1 MAQVP
6 SGILIIDKP
15 AGISSARAV
24 TVVKTALKVKKLGH
38 AGTLDPMATGIL
50 ICCINHATK
59 LSGFFLDGRKTYD
72 AVMILGVDTDTQ
84 DATGE
89 TVKECPPDPRK
100 LNDTRIGS
108 VFKEFKGWIEQTP
121 PVFSALKHKGVPLY
135 KYARR
140 GHPVQKP
147 PKRITIDS
155 IFIRKIELPQIHFTV
170 TCSAGTYI
178 RTLCADIGRTLG
190 CGGHLAALRRTHSS
204 DFSLQQAIAL
214 DTVKSMSASGEITG
228 RIIRMGDVLHH
239 IPAITVS
246 KKMAGRVR
254 NGVILR
260 TADLR
265 QLPALKPDSYLRII
279 TADYSLIAIV
289 SRRRQSDR
297 FDYRCIIP
305 AEELW

>member
-1 MAQVP
+1 MAEVP

-24 TVVKTALKVKKLGH
+24 TVVKSALKVKKLGH

-72 AVMILGVDTDTQ
+72 AVMILGVETDTQ

-89 TVKECPPDPRK
+89 TVKACPPDPREI
-100 LNDTRIGS
+100 NDTRIES

-121 PVFSALKHKGVPLY
+121 PVFSALKHRGIPLY

-140 GHPVQKP
+140 GQPVQKP
-147 PKRITIDS
+147 PKRICIDS

-178 RTLCADIGRTLG
+178 RTLCADIGHALG
-190 CGGHLAALRRTHSS
+190 CGGHLAELRRTHSS
-204 DFSLQQAIAL
+204 EFSLQQAIAL
-214 DTVKSMSASGEITG
+214 DTVKSMSASGEIKG
-228 RIIRMGDVLHH
+228 RIIGLAEVLHY
-239 IPAITVS
+239 IPAVTVGE
-246 KKMAGRVR
+246 KMAGRIR

-260 TADLR
+260 SFDLG
-265 QLPALKPDSYLRII
+265 QLPALKPKSYLRII
-279 TADYSLIAIV
+279 TADNSLIAIV

-305 AEELW
+305 AEEL

>member
-1 MAQVP
+1 MTAVP

-59 LSGFFLDGRKTYD
+59 LSGFFLYGRKTYD
-72 AVMILGVDTDTQ
+72 AVMILGVETDTQ

-89 TVKECPPDPRK
+89 TVKACLPDPRQI
-100 LNDTRIGS
+100 NDARIES

-147 PKRITIDS
+147 PKRICIDS
-155 IFIRKIELPQIHFTV
+155 ILIRKIELPQVHFTV

-178 RTLCADIGRTLG
+178 RTLCADVGRRLG
-190 CGGHLAALRRTHSS
+190 CGGHLAKLRRTHSS
-204 DFSLQQAIAL
+204 EFSLQQAIAL
-214 DTVKSMSASGEITG
+214 DAVKSMSASGEITE
-228 RIIRMGDVLHH
+228 RIIRLADVLHY
-239 IPAITVS
+239 IPAVTVS

-260 TADLR
+260 TSDLGN
-265 QLPALKPDSYLRII
+265 LPDLEPESYLRII
-279 TADYSLIAIV
+279 TADNSLIAIV

-305 AEELW
+305 ADEL